1 LTSDLTKIIVEDFL
15 KNSWHTIEVIV
26 QGLAR
31 FKEDREKKVNLFYF
45 KNGRKNDLTIDGG
58 HFFLRGS
65 VEYSNPQLTVEEV
78 QGIIATRLLE
88 VCGNHFY
95 QYGLHQVDNKDVD
108 VICEMSTKPP
118 QGAIVSFLLNTDET
132 EPDRYS
138 MNPLKES
145 IVSSGQSAFP
155 SASVKTNGLKIDD
168 KFVQK
173 YQGSLIS
180 KGEVEL
186 ITRHLETCNN
196 SYVDMADAVKYEQL
210 ESLSERFGIDLR
222 LYSMRMPLT
231 ILGKETTDGLSH
243 HIIKEIHANY
253 QSIERAYNCMGRS
266 IKSRTTLLTVPH
278 SKKGYGSKRAARG
291 KIYFEGTKLKSV
303 KVSYRTT
310 PLYPNAID
318 PKDVSIA
325 IAEDDFSV
333 EGENLTNY
341 NFRETPSSPQFFLY
355 SLASPENA
363 AIWHGIGA
371 FASPQ
376 LLTSY
381 TAIRV
386 ACTRDSLIKGL
397 KEKYHFSTD
406 IPLQF
411 NLTPQN
417 MWVHP
422 VHRNIDASIGCVE
435 NLADLA
441 NMGMRLEYLSAY
453 ERNLDKIEKVF

>member
-1 LTSDLTKIIVEDFL
+1 VIVEDFL
-15 KNSWHTIEVIV
+15 KTSWHTVEAIV
-26 QGLAR
+26 QGLTR
-31 FKEDREKKVNLFYF
+31 FKGDRDKQVNLFYF
-45 KNGRKNDLTIDGG
+45 KNGRKNDLTIDGA

-78 QGIIATRLLE
+78 QGIIGTRLLE
-88 VCGNHFY
+88 VCGNYFY
-95 QYGLHQVDNKDVD
+95 QYGLHQIDSKDID
-108 VICEMSTKPP
+108 VICEMSNKPP
-118 QGAIVSFLLNTDET
+118 QGTIVSFLLNTDET

-145 IVSSGQSAFP
+145 IVNSGQSAFP
-155 SASVKTNGLKIDD
+155 SVSVKTSELKIDD

-186 ITRHLETCNN
+186 IARHLQTCNN

-222 LYSMRMPLT
+222 LYSARMPLT
-231 ILGKETTDGLSH
+231 TLGNETTDGLCH
-243 HIIKEIHANY
+243 HIIKEIHASY
-253 QSIERAYNCMGRS
+253 QSIESAYNCMGRS

-278 SKKGYGSKRAARG
+278 SKKGYGSKRSARG
-291 KIYFEGTKLKSV
+291 KIYFDGTKLKSM

-318 PKDVSIA
+318 PNDVSIA
-325 IAEDDFSV
+325 KAEDDFSV
-333 EGENLTNY
+333 ESEKLTNY
-341 NFRETPSSPQFFLY
+341 NYRETPSSPQFFLY

-363 AIWHGIGA
+363 AVWHGIGA

-376 LLTSY
+376 LLSSY

-386 ACTRDSLIKGL
+386 ASSGDSLIKDL
-397 KEKYHFSTD
+397 KEKYHVSTE
-406 IPLQF
+406 IPMQF
-411 NLTPQN
+411 NLLPQK

-422 VHRNIDASIGCVE
+422 VYRNIDASIGCVE
-435 NLADLA
+435 NLKDLA
-441 NMGMRLEYLSAY
+441 DMGMKLEHLSAY
-453 ERNLDKIEKVF
+453 ERSL

>member
-1 LTSDLTKIIVEDFL
+1 MIVEDFL
-15 KNSWHTIEVIV
+15 KNSWNTIEAIV
-26 QGLAR
+26 QGLTR
-31 FKEDREKKVNLFYF
+31 FKGDREKKVNLFYF
-45 KNGRKNDLTIDGG
+45 KNGQKNDLTIDGE

-88 VCGNHFY
+88 VCGNYFY
-95 QYGLHQVDNKDVD
+95 QYGLHQVDSKDID
-108 VICEMSTKPP
+108 VICEMSSKPP
-118 QGAIVSFLLNTDET
+118 QGTIVAFLLNTDET

-145 IVSSGQSAFP
+145 IVNSGQSAFP
-155 SASVKTNGLKIDD
+155 SASVKTSELKIDD

-180 KGEVEL
+180 RSEVEL

-196 SYVDMADAVKYEQL
+196 SYLNMADAVKYEQL
-210 ESLSERFGIDLR
+210 ESLSERFGIDLC
-222 LYSMRMPLT
+222 LYSTRMPLT
-231 ILGKETTDGLSH
+231 MLENETIDGLCH
-243 HIIKEIHANY
+243 HIIKEIHVNY
-253 QSIERAYNCMGRS
+253 QSIESAYNSMGRS

-303 KVSYRTT
+303 KVSYKTT

-318 PKDVSIA
+318 PSDVSIA
-325 IAEDDFSV
+325 KAEDDFSV
-333 EGENLTNY
+333 EGEKIANY
-341 NFRETPSSPQFFLY
+341 SFKETPSSPQFFLY

-376 LLTSY
+376 LLSSY

-386 ACTRDSLIKGL
+386 ACAKDSLIKDL
-397 KEKYHFSTD
+397 KEKYHVFTE

-411 NLTPQN
+411 NLMPQK

-435 NLADLA
+435 NLKELAD
-441 NMGMRLEYLSAY
+441 MGMRLEYLSAY
-453 ERNLDKIEKVF
+453 ERNL

>member
-1 LTSDLTKIIVEDFL
+1 LGRTIIEDFL
-15 KNSWHTIEVIV
+15 KNSWHTIEAIV
-26 QGLAR
+26 KGLAG
-31 FKEDREKKVNLFYF
+31 FKGDREKKVNLFYF
-45 KNGRKNDLTIDGG
+45 KNGRKNDLTLDGG

-78 QGIIATRLLE
+78 QGIIGTRLLE
-88 VCGNHFY
+88 VCGNYFY
-95 QYGLHQVDNKDVD
+95 QYGPHQVESKDVD
-108 VICEMSTKPP
+108 AICEMSNKPP
-118 QGAIVSFLLNTDET
+118 QGTIVSFLLNTDET

-138 MNPLKES
+138 MNPLKDS
-145 IVSSGQSAFP
+145 IMSSGQSAFP
-155 SASVKTNGLKIDD
+155 SVSVKTNELKIDD

-173 YQGSLIS
+173 YHGSLIS

-186 ITRHLETCNN
+186 IARHLETCSN

-210 ESLSERFGIDLR
+210 ETLSERFGINLC

-231 ILGKETTDGLSH
+231 MLEGEMPDGLCH
-243 HIIKEIHANY
+243 HIIKEIHGSY
-253 QSIERAYNCMGRS
+253 QSIESAYKSMGRS

-278 SKKGYGSKRAARG
+278 SKKGYSSKRAARG

-318 PKDVSIA
+318 PNDVSIA
-325 IAEDDFSV
+325 KAEDDFSV
-333 EGENLTNY
+333 EGEKLVNY
-341 NFRETPSSPQFFLY
+341 SFKETPSSPQFFLY

-363 AIWHGIGA
+363 ALWHGIGA

-376 LLTSY
+376 LLSSY
-381 TAIRV
+381 TAIRL
-386 ACTRDSLIKGL
+386 ACARDSLIKDL
-397 KEKYHFSTD
+397 KEKYHVSTE

-411 NLTPQN
+411 NLVPQK

-435 NLADLA
+435 NLKDLT

-453 ERNLDKIEKVF
+453 ERNL

>member
-1 LTSDLTKIIVEDFL
+1 MTSDLIKIIVADFL
-15 KNSWHTIEVIV
+15 KNSWHTIEAIV

-31 FKEDREKKVNLFYF
+31 FKGDREKKVNLFFF
-45 KNGRKNDLTIDGG
+45 KNRRKNDLTIDGG

-88 VCGNHFY
+88 VCGNYFY
-95 QYGLHQVDNKDVD
+95 QYGLHQVDSRDVD
-108 VICEMSTKPP
+108 VICEMLSKPS
-118 QGAIVSFLLNTDET
+118 QGTIVPFLLNTDET

-145 IVSSGQSAFP
+145 IVNSGQSAFP
-155 SASVKTNGLKIDD
+155 SASVRTNELKIDD

-173 YQGSLIS
+173 YEGSLIS
-180 KGEVEL
+180 RGEVEL
-186 ITRHLETCNN
+186 IAHHLETCND
-196 SYVDMADAVKYEQL
+196 SYLDMADAVKYEQL
-210 ESLSERFGIDLR
+210 ESLSEYFGINLC

-231 ILGKETTDGLSH
+231 ILEKETTDGLFH
-243 HIIKEIHANY
+243 HIIEEIHANY

-278 SKKGYGSKRAARG
+278 SKKGYGSKRAAKG
-291 KIYFEGTKLKSV
+291 KIYFDGTKLKSV

-318 PKDVSIA
+318 PNDVSIA
-325 IAEDDFSV
+325 KAEDDFSV
-333 EGENLTNY
+333 EGEKLVNY

-376 LLTSY
+376 LLSSY

-386 ACTRDSLIKGL
+386 ACAKDSLIKDL
-397 KEKYHFSTD
+397 KGKYHVVTE

-411 NLTPQN
+411 NLVPQN

-435 NLADLA
+435 NLKDLA

-453 ERNLDKIEKVF
+453 ERNL

>member
-1 LTSDLTKIIVEDFL
+1 MIVEDFL
-15 KNSWHTIEVIV
+15 KSSWHSVETIER
-26 QGLAR
+26 GLAG
-31 FKEDREKKVNLFYF
+31 FKEDREKKVNLFCF
-45 KNGRKNDLTIDGG
+45 KNGQKNDITIDGG

-88 VCGNHFY
+88 VCGNYFY
-95 QYGLHQVDNKDVD
+95 QYGLHQVDSRDVD
-108 VICEMSTKPP
+108 LICEMLSKPS
-118 QGAIVSFLLNTDET
+118 QGAIVPFLLNTDET

-145 IVSSGQSAFP
+145 IVNSGQSAFP
-155 SASVKTNGLKIDD
+155 STSVRTNELKIDD

-173 YQGSLIS
+173 YEGSLIS
-180 KGEVEL
+180 RGEGEL
-186 ITRHLETCNN
+186 IAHHLKTCNGN
-196 SYVDMADAVKYEQL
+196 YVDMVDAVKYEQL
-210 ESLSERFGIDLR
+210 ESLSEYFGINLC

-231 ILGKETTDGLSH
+231 ILEKETTDGLFH

-253 QSIERAYNCMGRS
+253 QSIERAYNCMRRS

-278 SKKGYGSKRAARG
+278 SKKGYGSKRAAKG
-291 KIYFEGTKLKSV
+291 KIYFDGTKLKSV
-303 KVSYRTT
+303 KVSYRTR

-318 PKDVSIA
+318 PNDVSIA
-325 IAEDDFSV
+325 KAEDDFSV
-333 EGENLTNY
+333 EGEKLVNY

-376 LLTSY
+376 LLSSY

-386 ACTRDSLIKGL
+386 ACARDSLIKDL
-397 KEKYHFSTD
+397 KEKYHVSTE

-411 NLTPQN
+411 NLVPQN

-435 NLADLA
+435 NLKALV
-441 NMGMRLEYLSAY
+441 NMGMRLEYLSSY
-453 ERNLDKIEKVF
+453 EHKFVI

>member
-1 LTSDLTKIIVEDFL
+1 MTSDLIKIIVADFL
-15 KNSWHTIEVIV
+15 KNSWHTIEAIV

-31 FKEDREKKVNLFYF
+31 FKGDREKKVNLFFF
-45 KNGRKNDLTIDGG
+45 KNRRKNDLTIDGG

-88 VCGNHFY
+88 VCGNYFY
-95 QYGLHQVDNKDVD
+95 QYGLHQVDSRDVD
-108 VICEMSTKPP
+108 VICEMLSKPS
-118 QGAIVSFLLNTDET
+118 QGTIVPFLLNTDET

-145 IVSSGQSAFP
+145 IVNSGQSAFP
-155 SASVKTNGLKIDD
+155 SASVRTNELKIDD

-173 YQGSLIS
+173 YEGSLIS
-180 KGEVEL
+180 RGEVEL
-186 ITRHLETCNN
+186 IAHHLETCND
-196 SYVDMADAVKYEQL
+196 SYLDMADAVKYEQL
-210 ESLSERFGIDLR
+210 ESLSEYFGINLC

-231 ILGKETTDGLSH
+231 ILEKETTDGLFH
-243 HIIKEIHANY
+243 HIIEEIHANY

-278 SKKGYGSKRAARG
+278 SKKGYGSKRAAKG
-291 KIYFEGTKLKSV
+291 KIYFDGTKLKSV

-318 PKDVSIA
+318 PNDVSIA
-325 IAEDDFSV
+325 KAEDDFSV
-333 EGENLTNY
+333 EGEKLVNY

-376 LLTSY
+376 LLSSY

-386 ACTRDSLIKGL
+386 ACAKDSLIKDL
-397 KEKYHFSTD
+397 KGKYHVVTE

-411 NLTPQN
+411 NLVPQN

-435 NLADLA
+435 NLKDLA
-441 NMGMRLEYLSAY
+441 NMGMRLEYLSGY
-453 ERNLDKIEKVF
+453 ERNL